1 MIITNKRALPLT
13 AAIMVFIVAVLT
25 IITRSGS
32 DIGTYTVFDKFY
44 TYIIVPPFAGIL
56 TLIDESINKP
66 VIVRIGSR
74 SRALRFEIMQQYS
87 FAAGYLLL
95 WFLMFTA
102 FGIMSGASI
111 TTKGLLN
118 RFFRYLLSFIIF
130 VNVAGIFKRTPMKL
144 LSSVPIVSAYIF
156 LLLDTMVLTAITSRF
171 GATLYLIFSW
181 TFYRKDI
188 PAFIALA
195 LWSVITLICLHYCN
209 RKADI
214 L

>member
-13 AAIMVFIVAVLT
+13 GAIMIFITAVLN
-25 IITRSGS
+25 IIARSGS
-32 DIGTYTVFDKFY
+32 DIGIYTIFDKFY

-66 VIVRIGSR
+66 VIIRIGSR
-74 SRALRFEIMQQYS
+74 SRALRFEIIQQYS
-87 FAAGYLLL
+87 LAAGYLLL

-111 TTKGLLN
+111 TTTGLLN
-118 RFFRYLLSFIIF
+118 RFFRYLLNFIIF
-130 VNVAGIFKRTPMKL
+130 IHVAGVFKRTPIKL

-156 LLLDTMVLTAITSRF
+156 LLLDTMALAAITSRF

-181 TFYRKDI
+181 AFYKRDV
-188 PAFIALA
+188 PAFIALS
-195 LWSVITLICLHYCN
+195 LWSVITLVVLHNCN